1 MSEDGQRTGGESS
14 SGDGQDNEQDY
25 AATPRPDAQV
35 PVLDQG
41 QLSALREI
49 GREWDRVSADPQ
61 VWRQALPV
69 DPTLGEYPKPS
80 EFRPARLTRFVPVA
94 GRDGQLPPIETT
106 SLSEQPLT
114 PLGRAGQALKRR
126 LVGPPLDVSAIAV
139 ERMRKLVALPVLSA
153 DALSSV
159 AYGPEAMLIVLALA
173 GLPGLSASLPVGGA
187 IMFLMLAVGVSYRQT
202 IRAYPQGGGSYI
214 VASKELGHLPGLIA
228 AAGLLID
235 YVLTVAVSIAS
246 GVAAITSAYP
256 PLQSATVWIGVGVII
271 ILLVGNLRG
280 VRQAG
285 AVFAVPTYAF
295 IVAIAVLV
303 VAGLVDAG
311 RRGFHP
317 VPVHHLAIVQALTVL
332 LVLRAF
338 ASGATAMTG
347 IEAISNAV
355 PAFQPTE
362 WRNARITLSWMVGL
376 LIGMFGGI
384 LVITWLA
391 GIVPETSQTML
402 SQLAHLSFGNNPV
415 YVYIQAATAAVLLLA
430 ANTAYNDLPRVLF
443 LMAKDRYA
451 PRSFLHIGDRLTFR
465 NGILLLSVASA
476 VVYIVFRGNTES
488 LLPLYAVGV
497 FLAFT
502 LSQTGMVLHWRRHR
516 DQPRWRHSM
525 VLNAT
530 GAVLSG
536 IVFVI
541 EGITKFT
548 AGAWAALVLIGLIV
562 VAALLTRR
570 YYDRTGQ
577 QLALRAEDAAPA
589 ALPAKLTPR
598 QGNAFTIV
606 PLGAMNRAS
615 IKALAYAAACG
626 QPAFALH
633 VSPTTEEADR
643 FLGYW
648 RTWGDHLPLEVILSP
663 HRAVVAPLVNYI
675 WTLHQQRPDLTLTVA
690 IPELVDRH
698 WWYRLMH
705 EHVAQRLQ
713 RALRSLPGVV
723 VTSVPFQLED

>member
-14 SGDGQDNEQDY
+14 SGDGQDY

-35 PVLDQG
+35 PALDAG
-41 QLSALREI
+41 QLAALREI

-106 SLSEQPLT
+106 SLSEESLT
-114 PLGRAGQALKRR
+114 SLGRAGQELRR
-126 LVGPPLDVSAIAV
+126 LLVGPPLDVSAIAV
-139 ERMRKLVALPVLSA
+139 ERLRKLVALPVLSA

-159 AYGPEAMLIVLALA
+159 AYGPEAMLIVLAMA

-214 VASKELGHLPGLIA
+214 VASEELGRLPGLMA

-256 PLQSATVWIGVGVII
+256 PLQSATVWIGVGVIV
-271 ILLVGNLRG
+271 ILLVANLRG
-280 VRQAG
+280 IRQAG

-303 VAGLVDAG
+303 VAGLVDSG

-317 VPVHHLAIVQALTVL
+317 VPVHHLAIVQSLTVL

-355 PAFQPTE
+355 PAFRPTE

-376 LIGMFGGI
+376 LIGMFGGV

-402 SQLAHLSFGNNPV
+402 SQLAHLSFNDDPV

-443 LMAKDRYA
+443 LMARDRYA

-465 NGILLLSVASA
+465 NGILLLSVTSA
-476 VVYIVFRGNTES
+476 VVYAVFRGNTES

-502 LSQTGMVLHWRRHR
+502 LSQTGMVMHWRRHR
-516 DQPRWRHSM
+516 DQPHWRRSM
-525 VLNAT
+525 VFNAV

-536 IVFVI
+536 IVFII

-548 AGAWAALVLIGLIV
+548 AGAWVALVLIAVIV
-562 VAALLTRR
+562 VAALLIRR
-570 YYDRTGQ
+570 YYVRTGQ
-577 QLALRAEDAAPA
+577 QLALSAEDAAPVA
-589 ALPAKLTPR
+589 PPARLAP
-598 QGNAFTIV
+598 QSVNAFTIV
-606 PLGAMNRAS
+606 PLGGLDRAGVQ
-615 IKALAYAAACG
+615 ALGYAASLG
-626 QPAFALH
+626 QPVFALH
-633 VSPTTEEADR
+633 VSPTEKEAER

-698 WWYRLMH
+698 WWHRPLH
-705 EHVAQRLQ
+705 EHVARRLQ

-723 VTSVPFQLED
+723 IASVPFHLTD